1 MPTLLIAGVLIAG
14 IVVLALAIYSN
25 SATRSQYRL
34 GQASD
39 IDMRRSSIHTAV
51 IAVAV
56 VAAIA
61 SVPLVWSLAT
71 QLPSLGTA
79 EEETTTTS
87 TDITNK

>member
-14 IVVLALAIYSN
+14 LIVLAVTLYSN
-25 SATRSQYRL
+25 SMTRSQYRL

-39 IDMRRSSIHTAV
+39 IDMRRSSVHTAV

-71 QLPSLGTA
+71 KLPALGTA
-79 EEETTTTS
+79 EEETSTAS
-87 TDITNK
+87 TDTTEE

>member
-39 IDMRRSSIHTAV
+39 IDMRRSSIHTAM

-61 SVPLVWSLAT
+61 SVPLVWSLAAK
-71 QLPSLGTA
+71 LPPLGTA
-79 EEETTTTS
+79 EEETTTSADTA
-87 TDITNK
+87 DK